1 MEEEDLDGGGKGL
14 FLQLGFWV
22 ERTTLAWN
30 LNIISLQQK
39 VKLRCPSLL
48 RQNNVKGETPL
59 HIAARYGHAPIVEV
73 LIERAKSLQEDLE
86 SEVKV
91 PIESALQPELESGV
105 DKAVKKMLKMKNK
118 ENETAMHEAVRNNH
132 LEVVKLLV
140 ENGKDIS
147 YSANDAG
154 ETPLYMAVERN
165 YREVVFHILENCKSL
180 THDCPLGGTTLHAAV
195 KFRKKIEPKALSA
208 LINQKYNQRLTPLHC
223 AAYFN
228 GYSTIK
234 ILLKIDRSMAYKK
247 DTKDMTAL
255 HIAADRGH
263 VKIVNEILKYCPD
276 CSELV
281 DKRGWN
287 ALHFAVNSSHKDVV
301 NVILNRSSLSNLLN
315 EKDESGNTPLLHSKS
330 LPYIKDLM
338 PSKTHLVVDT
348 LIATVVFT
356 AGITMPGGFIGH
368 EGPHSGSP
376 VLIRNTAFKA
386 FIITNTIA
394 MVQSCSAA
402 FIHLFMPL
410 LFDEQNVGE
419 FSFLL
424 ASLAFCLS
432 ISAMGAMVLAFV
444 MGTYAVLMHS
454 LDLAI
459 ANSVIGLL
467 FFIPVFFVSI
477 GCLKYLLEILRV
489 GSSWILDK
497 LYDFKDFLG
506 DALDCILD
514 GCFNLY
520 ERIVDIFNR

>member
-1 MEEEDLDGGGKGL
+1 
-14 FLQLGFWV
+14 
-22 ERTTLAWN
+22 
-30 LNIISLQQK
+30 
-39 VKLRCPSLL
+39 
-48 RQNNVKGETPL
+48 
-59 HIAARYGHAPIVEV
+59 
-73 LIERAKSLQEDLE
+73 
-86 SEVKV
+86 
-91 PIESALQPELESGV
+91 
-105 DKAVKKMLKMKNK
+105 
-118 ENETAMHEAVRNNH
+118 
-132 LEVVKLLV
+132 
-140 ENGKDIS
+140 
-147 YSANDAG
+147 
-154 ETPLYMAVERN
+154 
-165 YREVVFHILENCKSL
+165 
-180 THDCPLGGTTLHAAV
+180 
-195 KFRKKIEPKALSA
+195 
-208 LINQKYNQRLTPLHC
+208 
-223 AAYFN
+223 
-228 GYSTIK
+228 
-234 ILLKIDRSMAYKK
+234 MAYKK

-338 PSKTHLVVDT
+338 RHDRFGDNEIAFPHNRPAEFRKFLGEHYIKPKNFLFGLLQWKEEDYKSRKDRFVSIMKETSETHMIVDTLIATVTFTAGITMPGGFIGQEGPHSGSPVLMRSTAFKAFIITNTIAMVQSCSAAFFQLFMPLLFDEQNLGDFSFLLASLAFFASISAMGTMMMAFVLGTYAVLMHSWDLAVANSVRQEEDRKRFVSIMEKASKTHLVVDT